1 MATEIYI
8 IRLRILSALRWIA
21 QLGFIR
27 IIVMQVFVLGFLKSL
42 FDIKNS
48 PTGAAAIILLNAAII
63 YSIHFSR
70 KDNFFLSSLEL
81 NKKFLYII
89 EYLIYSL
96 PFFVL
101 LFLSDFYFL
110 SFYIILL
117 LSIAANI
124 KSGRSININISSI
137 KSVFPP
143 FAFEWISGM
152 RQNFIPVAIIY
163 LMGCVFSFH
172 IAGGI
177 LSIIVLTLI
186 FSSFYIENETLMFI
200 ELYKLPPKKF
210 INAKILQSLKIFLTT
225 ISPIALLHLIFF
237 YERWYFIGGVIFI
250 CSLIIIASVLTKYAF
265 YSEEISSSKMN
276 YIINSVIVLSFVSA
290 FYMTGPFLFP
300 LPFVMTVYL
309 YKKASQN
316 VKNIRFIP
324 I

>member
-27 IIVMQVFVLGFLKSL
+27 IIVMLVFVLGFLKSL

-48 PTGAAAIILLNAAII
+48 PTGASVIILLNASII

-70 KDNFFLSSLEL
+70 KDNFFLSSIEI
-81 NKKFLYII
+81 NKKILYIA
-89 EYLIYSL
+89 EYLLYSL
-96 PFFVL
+96 PFIVL
-101 LFLSDFYFL
+101 LLLSDFYFL
-110 SFYIILL
+110 SLCIIPLL
-117 LSIAANI
+117 AITANI
-124 KSGRSININISSI
+124 KSGRNFRINISSI
-137 KSVFPP
+137 KSLFPSY
-143 FAFEWISGM
+143 AFEWISGM

-186 FSSFYIENETLMFI
+186 FSSFYIENEPLMFI
-200 ELYKLPPKKF
+200 ELYKLPANKF
-210 INAKILQSLKIFLTT
+210 VNVKIFQSLKIFLT
-225 ISPIALLHLIFF
+225 IVLPIALLHLIFF

-276 YIINSVIVLSFVSA
+276 YIINSVIVFSFVSA

-300 LPFVMTVYL
+300 LPFIMVVYL

-316 VKNIRFIP
+316 VKNIRFIA